1 MKYLMFFFCLFLVN
15 VAYAQEEEV
24 TETEEEMITESSDP
38 FDEDYY
44 IDDIVFRTDEIEN
57 RVLPYEHVRE
67 ADIAWQKRI
76 WRTIDT
82 REKMNLAFQNADQPL
97 IKIMQGH
104 IEAGDVRGFKDEK
117 FKEPIA
123 IEDIQ
128 GVFSSA
134 DTITVF
140 DDDTYE
146 ETIKIVQNEIDV
158 SDVKRYRL
166 KEIWFFDEEASL
178 MKVRI
183 MGIAPLKDVVA
194 EDGTYLGE
202 EALFWL
208 YFPEARDHF
217 SKHRV
222 PNDFNDF
229 APMSWADVF
238 DSRFFSSYITKQS
251 NTLGMRV
258 KDMFDPDQ
266 GIDMLLEGEKI
277 KMELFNFEHDLWEY

>member
-15 VAYAQEEEV
+15 VSYAQEEEV
-24 TETEEEMITESSDP
+24 TGTEEEMVTESSDP

-44 IDDIVFRTDEIEN
+44 IDDIVFRSDEVEN

-82 REKMNLAFQNADQPL
+82 REKMNLAFQNVDKPL
-97 IKIMQGH
+97 IKVLQEH
-104 IEAGDVRGFKDEK
+104 LQAGDVRGFRDEK

-123 IEDIQ
+123 MENISGI
-128 GVFSSA
+128 FA
-134 DTITVF
+134 YTDTIVGF
-140 DDDTYE
+140 DEDTYE
-146 ETIKIVQNEIDV
+146 EKIIIVQNEIDV
-158 SDVKRYRL
+158 TDVKRYRL

-194 EDGTYLGE
+194 DDGTYLGE
-202 EALFWL
+202 EALFWM
-208 YFPEARDHF
+208 YFPEARDHL

-258 KDMFDPDQ
+258 KDMFDEDR

-277 KMELFNFEHDLWEY
+277 KMEIFNFEHDLWEY

>member
-1 MKYLMFFFCLFLVN
+1 MFFFCLCIASVT
-15 VAYAQEEEV
+15 YAQEE
-24 TETEEEMITESSDP
+24 TQNEEEMITESSDP
-38 FDEDYY
+38 FDENFY
-44 IDDIVFRTDEIEN
+44 IDDIVFRSDEAEN

-82 REKMNLAFQNADQPL
+82 REKMNLAFQNVDKPL
-97 IKIMQGH
+97 IKVMQDH
-104 IEAGDVRGFKDEK
+104 LENGDIRGFKDEK
-117 FKEPIA
+117 FKEPIDMDN
-123 IEDIQ
+123 IGGI
-128 GVFSSA
+128 FSYA

-140 DDDTYE
+140 DEDTYE
-146 ETIKIVQNEIDV
+146 EKIMIVQNEIDV
-158 SDVKRYRL
+158 ADIKQYRL

-183 MGIAPLKDVVA
+183 IGIAPLKDLVTD
-194 EDGTYLGE
+194 EGDYLGQ
-202 EALFWL
+202 EALFWV
-208 YFPEARDHF
+208 YFPEVRDHF

-229 APMSWADVF
+229 APMSWADIF

-258 KDMFDPDQ
+258 KDMFAEDQ
-266 GIDMLLEGEKI
+266 GIEMLLEAEKI

>member
-1 MKYLMFFFCLFLVN
+1 MKYLMFFFCLFFVN
-15 VAYAQEEEV
+15 VAFAQEEG

-44 IDDIVFRTDEIEN
+44 IDDIVFRTDEVEN

-76 WRTIDT
+76 WRTLDV
-82 REKMNLAFQNADQPL
+82 REKMNLAFQNVDEPL
-97 IKIMQGH
+97 VKIMQEH
-104 IEAGDVRGFKDEK
+104 LLNGDVRGFKDEK

-123 IEDIQ
+123 IEDI
-128 GVFSSA
+128 GGIFSTV
-134 DTITVF
+134 DTIVGF
-140 DDDTYE
+140 DEDTYE
-146 ETIKIVQNEIDV
+146 EKIMIVENDIDV
-158 SDVKRYRL
+158 TDVKRYRL
-166 KEIWFFDEEASL
+166 KEVWFFDEEASM

-183 MGIAPLKDVVA
+183 LGIAPLKDLVTD
-194 EDGTYLGE
+194 DGDYLGE
-202 EALFWL
+202 EALFWI
-208 YFPEARDHF
+208 YFPEARDFF
-217 SKHRV
+217 SRHRV

-258 KDMFDPDQ
+258 KDMFAEDR
-266 GIDMLLEGEKI
+266 GIEMLMEGEKI

>member
-1 MKYLMFFFCLFLVN
+1 M
-15 VAYAQEEEV
+15 EP
-24 TETEEEMITESSDP
+24 EEEMVTESSDP
-38 FDEDYY
+38 FDENYY
-44 IDDIVFRTDEIEN
+44 IDDIVFRTDEVEN

-82 REKMNLAFQNADQPL
+82 REKMNLAFQNVDMPL
-97 IKIMQGH
+97 IKVMQEH
-104 IEAGDVRGFKDEK
+104 LETGDVRGFKDEK

-123 IEDIQ
+123 MDNIGGI
-128 GVFSSA
+128 FSYA

-140 DDDTYE
+140 DEDTYE
-146 ETIKIVQNEIDV
+146 EKIMIIQNEIDV
-158 SDVKRYRL
+158 TDVKRYRL

-194 EDGTYLGE
+194 DDGTYLGE
-202 EALFWL
+202 EALFWM

-258 KDMFDPDQ
+258 EDMFDEDQ

>member
-15 VAYAQEEEV
+15 VAYAQQEETMEP
-24 TETEEEMITESSDP
+24 EEEMVTESSDP
-38 FDEDYY
+38 FDENYY
-44 IDDIVFRTDEIEN
+44 IDDIVFRTDEVEN

-82 REKMNLAFQNADQPL
+82 REKMNLAFQNVDMPL
-97 IKIMQGH
+97 IKVMQEH
-104 IEAGDVRGFKDEK
+104 LETGDVRGFKDEK

-123 IEDIQ
+123 MDNIGGI
-128 GVFSSA
+128 FSYA

-140 DDDTYE
+140 DEDTYE
-146 ETIKIVQNEIDV
+146 EKIMIIQNEIDV
-158 SDVKRYRL
+158 TDVKRYRL

-194 EDGTYLGE
+194 DDGTYLGE
-202 EALFWL
+202 EALFWM

-258 KDMFDPDQ
+258 EDMFDEDQ

>member
-1 MKYLMFFFCLFLVN
+1 MFFFCLFLVN
-15 VAYAQEEEV
+15 VAYAQEEG
-24 TETEEEMITESSDP
+24 TEEEMITESSDP
-38 FDEDYY
+38 FDENYY
-44 IDDIVFRTDEIEN
+44 IDDIVFRTDEVEN

-76 WRTIDT
+76 WRTLDT
-82 REKMNLAFQNADQPL
+82 REKMNLAFQNVDMPL
-97 IKIMQGH
+97 VSIMQEH
-104 IEAGDVRGFKDEK
+104 LESGDVRGFRDEK

-123 IEDIQ
+123 IEDI
-128 GVFSSA
+128 GNIFSYP
-134 DTITVF
+134 DTITFF
-140 DDDTYE
+140 DEDTYE
-146 ETIKIVQNEIDV
+146 EKIRIVQNEIDV
-158 SDVKRYRL
+158 TDVKRYRL
-166 KEIWFFDEEASL
+166 KEVWFFDEEASL

-183 MGIAPLKDVVA
+183 LGIAPLKDVVSD
-194 EDGTYLGE
+194 EGDYLGE

-258 KDMFDPDQ
+258 KDMFDDDQ
-266 GIDMLLEGEKI
+266 GIEMLLEGEKI

>member
-1 MKYLMFFFCLFLVN
+1 MKYLMFLFCLFLVT
-15 VAYAQEEEV
+15 VSYGQEESQN
-24 TETEEEMITESSDP
+24 EEEMITESSDP
-38 FDEDYY
+38 FDENYY
-44 IDDIVFRTDEIEN
+44 IDDIVFRSDEVEN

-76 WRTIDT
+76 WRTLDT
-82 REKMNLAFQNADQPL
+82 REKMNLAFQNVDKPL
-97 IKIMQGH
+97 ITVLQDH
-104 IEAGDVRGFKDEK
+104 LENGDVRGFKDEK

-123 IEDIQ
+123 IEDVGNI
-128 GVFSSA
+128 FSYP
-134 DTITVF
+134 DTITFF
-140 DDDTYE
+140 DEDTYE
-146 ETIKIVQNEIDV
+146 EKIRIIQNDIDV
-158 SDVKRYRL
+158 SDIKRYRL

-183 MGIAPLKDVVA
+183 MGIAPLKDLVTD
-194 EDGTYLGE
+194 DGDYLGE
-202 EALFWL
+202 EALFWV
-208 YFPEARDHF
+208 YFPEARDF
-217 SKHRV
+217 LSKHRV

-258 KDMFDPDQ
+258 KDMFDEDQ
-266 GIDMLLEGEKI
+266 GLDMLLEGEKI